1 MTESNVPL
9 DANLFSCISGSST
22 DVDESSIWP
31 VRARRRRARPLNLDG
46 LSPSRSTA
54 AAAVAAFAVVDDD
67 ESSGG
72 ADLRREGATTTTAM
86 LPIPWCAMS
95 YV

>member
-1 MTESNVPL
+1 MGL
-9 DANLFSCISGSST
+9 DPNC
-22 DVDESSIWP
+22 P
-31 VRARRRRARPLNLDG
+31 RAARAPSRAARAPPALRSPTQTRPLSLFLS

-72 ADLRREGATTTTAM
+72 ADLRREGATTTTVCNVQCVM
-86 LPIPWCAMS
+86 LFGWMEVI
-95 YV
+95 